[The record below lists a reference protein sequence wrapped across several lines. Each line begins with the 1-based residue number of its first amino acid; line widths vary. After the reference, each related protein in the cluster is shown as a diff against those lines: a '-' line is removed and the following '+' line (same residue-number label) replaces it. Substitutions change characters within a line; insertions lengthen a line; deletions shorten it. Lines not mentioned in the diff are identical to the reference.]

1 MANNRNFMK
10 KVSNLK
16 KKEENQDVIDEINEQ
31 NVRLKRE
38 FKERLFSGCK
48 VKTEY
53 QKRRIRK
60 NNYINDSENDTRK
73 FDTFYTN
80 QKFVKNSSKTPI
92 YVKVNKYS
100 QQMKSDIY
108 EDRFEYYE
116 NYRQD
121 QIDRII
127 RENFG
132 ISEYESEDYQKRLQL
147 YVNRKK
153 EKLKILE

>member
-53 QKRRIRK
+53 
-60 NNYINDSENDTRK
+60 
-73 FDTFYTN
+73 
-80 QKFVKNSSKTPI
+80 
-92 YVKVNKYS
+92 
-100 QQMKSDIY
+100 
-108 EDRFEYYE
+108 
-116 NYRQD
+116 
-121 QIDRII
+121 
-127 RENFG
+127 
-132 ISEYESEDYQKRLQL
+132 
-147 YVNRKK
+147 
-153 EKLKILE
+153 